1 MDSIELTQEK
11 IDSLISLYSDGK
23 IIEAIEAI
31 EALILNNSNES
42 VLYNLLGACQAAQ
55 DDIESAI
62 KNYNTAI
69 LINPN
74 F

>member
-31 EALILNNSNES
+31 GFELKR
-42 VLYNLLGACQAAQ
+42 YNDREEG
-55 DDIESAI
+55 
-62 KNYNTAI
+62 K
-69 LINPN
+69 
-74 F
+74 